1 MADEYEKLARQ
12 LIGEFSS
19 MHRFMSTHVSNAVS
33 GEMAVMRALML
44 ANGELS
50 PSQIADRAWVSAPR
64 VANILRNLEAKDWV
78 TREPDKADR
87 RRVIV
92 KITEHGLACI
102 EEKRELSNRKTG
114 EFLAELGPDD
124 AHELVRLIHR
134 MNEII
139 EKNQGT
145 RLREILYS
153 ENPKPKDG
161 FSDTPTTNN

>member
-1 MADEYEKLARQ
+1 MADEYEKLDRQ
-12 LIGEFSS
+12 LLGDFRS
-19 MHRFMSTHVSNAVS
+19 MPGLRSTRLRA
-33 GEMAVMRALML
+33 GGGLWAVMRALML

-139 EKNQGT
+139 EKNRGT

-161 FSDTPTTNN
+161 FSDTPTTSN

>member
-19 MHRFMSTHVSNAVS
+19 MHRFMSTRVSNA
-33 GEMAVMRALML
+33 ALML

-139 EKNQGT
+139 EKNRGT

-153 ENPKPKDG
+153 ENPKSKDG
-161 FSDTPTTNN
+161 FSDTPTTSN

>member
-19 MHRFMSTHVSNAVS
+19 MHRFMSTRMTAVS

>member
-1 MADEYEKLARQ
+1 MAGEYEDLARQ

-19 MHRFMSTHVSNAVS
+19 MHRFVSTRVSNAVS

-44 ANGELS
+44 ADGELT

-64 VANILRNLEAKDWV
+64 VANILRNLEAKGWV

-92 KITEHGLACI
+92 KVTDHGLAAL

-124 AHELVRLIHR
+124 AHELVRLVHR
-134 MNEII
+134 MNEIV
-139 EKNQGT
+139 EKNQGA

-161 FSDTPTTNN
+161 FSDTPTTND